1 MADPL
6 DVLFSPS
13 APVAPDP
20 AFAARLR
27 ARLVRA
33 LSPVPEG
40 DPMPTATA
48 PAERAVAEPV
58 ITPYLAVADARAAL
72 DWYVDALGLT
82 RRGEPIVMEDGRIG
96 HAELAVAGG
105 GVIMLSDEYPDLGV
119 VAPSSDPAAGVTF
132 SIHANVADVDALTR
146 RAVDAGA
153 ILEREP
159 ADHPYGRNAVIRDP
173 FGHRWMLSSPVPSTV
188 HEPAPPYVAH
198 HGDLAYVSLWVH
210 DMERAASFYRA
221 VLGWRFDES
230 GRHTASHS
238 QSLPHGL
245 WTGEQP
251 SLFMCIAVDDLDAAV
266 ERVRAAGGT
275 AGEPQDEPHGRVVD
289 CVDDQGMSFALYQ
302 TPGGGG
308 VRGPVNGE
316 RNGDLGY
323 VTVETVDSQRFRDFF
338 GRVVGWRFSP
348 GHVDD
353 GWQAEDTVPMLGLH
367 GGHDH
372 TTVVPMYRVDDID
385 AAVAAVRANGGTA
398 TDVEQAPYG
407 LTSTCA
413 DDQGTRFYLGQL

>member
-6 DVLFSPS
+6 DVLFSPFT
-13 APVAPDP
+13 PVAPDP
-20 AFAARLR
+20 AFAVRLR

-33 LSPVPEG
+33 LSPLPEG

-48 PAERAVAEPV
+48 DPV
-58 ITPYLAVADARAAL
+58 VVPYLAVADARAAL
-72 DWYVDALGLT
+72 DWYGDALGLT
-82 RRGEPIVMEDGRIG
+82 RRGEPIVMDDGRIG

-105 GVIMLSDEYPDLGV
+105 GVIMLSDEYPDIGV
-119 VAPSSDPAAGVTF
+119 VAPSSDPAVGVTF
-132 SIHANVADVDALTR
+132 SIHATVADVDALTR
-146 RAVDAGA
+146 RAVEAGA
-153 ILEREP
+153 VLEREP

-188 HEPAPPYVAH
+188 HAPAPEYVAH

-210 DMERAASFYRA
+210 DMQRAASFYGT

-230 GRHTASHS
+230 GRHTVTGS
-238 QSLPHGL
+238 QSVPHGL
-245 WTGEQP
+245 WTGENP
-251 SLFMCIAVDDLDAAV
+251 SLFLCIAVDDLDAALA
-266 ERVRAAGGT
+266 RVREAGGT
-275 AGEPQDEPHGRVVD
+275 AAAPQDAPHGRVAD

-308 VRGPVNGE
+308 LRGPVNGE
-316 RNGDLGY
+316 RNGDLSY
-323 VTVETVDSQRFRDFF
+323 VTVETVDSARFRDFF

-348 GHVDD
+348 GRVDD
-353 GWQAEDTVPMLGLH
+353 GWQADDTVPMLGLH
-367 GGHDH
+367 GGHDR

-398 TDVEQAPYG
+398 TDVERAAYG
-407 LTSTCA
+407 LTSTCT

>member
-13 APVAPDP
+13 TPVAPDP
-20 AFAARLR
+20 AFPARLR

-33 LSPVPEG
+33 LSPEPEG
-40 DPMPTATA
+40 DPMT
-48 PAERAVAEPV
+48 VDPV
-58 ITPYLAVADARAAL
+58 VVPYLAVADARAAL

-82 RRGEPIVMEDGRIG
+82 RRGEPIVMADGRIG

-105 GVIMLSDEYPDLGV
+105 GVIMLSDEHPDIGV
-119 VAPSSDPAAGVTF
+119 VAPPSDPSAGVTF
-132 SIHANVADVDALTR
+132 SIHASVADVDALTR

-153 ILEREP
+153 VLEREP

-173 FGHRWMLSSPVPSTV
+173 FGHRWMLSSPVRSTV
-188 HEPAPPYVAH
+188 DAPAPEYTAR

-210 DMERAASFYRA
+210 DMHAAAAFFGD
-221 VLGWRFDES
+221 VLGWHYDGS
-230 GRHTASHS
+230 GRIVVG
-238 QSLPHGL
+238 QSLPHGF
-245 WTGEQP
+245 WTGEAP
-251 SLFMCIAVDDLDAAV
+251 SLFLCIAVDDLDAAV

-275 AGEPQDEPHGRVVD
+275 AGDQKSEPNGWDAK

-302 TPGGGG
+302 TPGAGAGGG
-308 VRGPVNGE
+308 VRGPVNGA

-323 VTVETVDSQRFRDFF
+323 VTVETVDSRRFRDFF
-338 GRVVGWRFSP
+338 GNVVGWRFAP
-348 GHVDD
+348 GRVED

-367 GGHDH
+367 GGHDR

-385 AAVAAVRANGGTA
+385 AAVAAVRAHGGTA
-398 TDVEQAPYG
+398 TDVERAPYG
-407 LTSTCA
+407 LTSTCT